1 MAGTDCRGLA
11 PLINKA
17 DLRTIRTLEEKR
29 GGWRGERKGTNWE
42 QSDALNG

>member
-1 MAGTDCRGLA
+1 MAGTD
-11 PLINKA
+11 PLTNKA

-29 GGWRGERKGTNWE
+29 GGWRGERKGNKAKANWE